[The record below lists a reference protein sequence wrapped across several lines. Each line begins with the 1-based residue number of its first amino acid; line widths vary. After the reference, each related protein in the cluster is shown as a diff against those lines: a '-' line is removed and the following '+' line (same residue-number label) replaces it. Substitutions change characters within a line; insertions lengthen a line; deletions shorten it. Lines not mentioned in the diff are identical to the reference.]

1 MSFRILAIFALPVVA
16 VVLLFVVLGFVV
28 WWPLFI
34 LTLPAGAL
42 VLWFFYNRTDRAI
55 LSKLGARQ
63 LGEIEGERFH
73 NTVEN
78 LTLQSGIDQPKLFV
92 VETEACNLAAVAGK
106 ESALIATTGLLDTL
120 DVLELEGV
128 VAHGLTKLSSGAV
141 TYETFA
147 ASAAPFVMGWQR
159 ELARQWGTGDAGVL
173 AYDITGV
180 GLTRYP
186 PGLRSA
192 LERIDGRSTDIS
204 GGEAL
209 GAAWLVPPQ
218 GQRVP
223 LDHRIEVLWE
233 L

>member
-1 MSFRILAIFALPVVA
+1 M
-16 VVLLFVVLGFVV
+16 
-28 WWPLFI
+28 
-34 LTLPAGAL
+34 
-42 VLWFFYNRTDRAI
+42 
-55 LSKLGARQ
+55 
-63 LGEIEGERFH
+63 
-73 NTVEN
+73 VE
-78 LTLQSGIDQPKLFV
+78 SD
-92 VETEACNLAAVAGK
+92 ACNLAAIEGK
-106 ESALIATTGLLDTL
+106 ESALVVTSGLLEAL

-147 ASAAPFVMGWQR
+147 AAGSPFVMGWQR
-159 ELARQWGTGDAGVL
+159 DLARQWGTGDAGVL

-180 GLTRYP
+180 ALTRYP

-209 GAAWLVPPQ
+209 GSAWLVPPE